1 MKTRMSALLLSGILL
16 ASSAG
21 TALAG
26 IQPQPFKV
34 NLARLDHVATSVSSA
49 PDMIVAVLGVQPEPF
64 CPVPDN
70 VAAKEIGDL
79 AKQMQR
85 NEDKV
90 MEAIETLDLTC
101 DPLDMGA
108 VVERLGNIRTMSVG
122 IIDMINERLGV
133 SPQPFKVTNALDKLK
148 RNAESLIDT
157 IDAFTLPV
165 DTTP

>member
-1 MKTRMSALLLSGILL
+1 
-16 ASSAG
+16 
-21 TALAG
+21 
-26 IQPQPFKV
+26 
-34 NLARLDHVATSVSSA
+34 
-49 PDMIVAVLGVQPEPF
+49 MIAAVLGVSPEPF

-90 MEAIETLDLTC
+90 MQVIETLDLTC
-101 DPLDMGA
+101 DQLDMGA

-133 SPQPFKVTNALDKLK
+133 QPEPFKVTNALDKLK
-148 RNAESLIDT
+148 RNSESLVDT
-157 IDAFTLPV
+157 INIYLRSV
-165 DTTP
+165 GTPPIDN

>member
-1 MKTRMSALLLSGILL
+1 VKTRISALLMTGALL

-21 TALAG
+21 IVFAG
-26 IQPQPFKV
+26 VEPQPFRV
-34 NLARLDHVATSVSSA
+34 NLARLDYVATAVSSA
-49 PDMIVAVLGVQPEPF
+49 PEMIAAVLGVEPTPF

-90 MEAIETLDLTC
+90 MQVIETLDLSC
-101 DPLDMGA
+101 DSPDMGA
-108 VVERLGNIRTMSVG
+108 VVERLGNIRTMTVG

-133 SPQPFKVTNALDKLK
+133 EPVPFKVTNALDKLK
-148 RNAESLIDT
+148 RNAESLVDT
-157 IDAFTLPV
+157 IDAVMPPV

>member
-1 MKTRMSALLLSGILL
+1 MTGILL

-21 TALAG
+21 TAVAG
-26 IQPQPFKV
+26 TEPSPFRV
-34 NLARLDHVATSVSSA
+34 NLARLDYVAMSVSSA
-49 PDMIVAVLGVQPEPF
+49 PDMIAAVLGVQPEPF

-90 MEAIETLDLTC
+90 MQVIETLDLTC

-108 VVERLGNIRTMSVG
+108 VVERLGNIRTMTVG

-133 SPQPFKVTNALDKLK
+133 EPEPFKVTNALDKLK
-148 RNAESLIDT
+148 RNAESLINT